1 MRRVSALGAVAAP
14 ELRLPGLCSPG
25 LCPCCR
31 AGSGASP
38 LPSRGLI
45 TLARRKQPRRRHSL
59 WAPGPACGDR
69 GRGRRP
75 GGRRLRRQELGAN
88 GGQRS
93 APGPPLGGQCGP
105 PWRLPSPGA
114 APGGGR
120 TGGGG
125 AGRRDAERGRA
136 AGGRGGEGQ
145 SPAGGGAA
153 PLPVKRR
160 CGRAAAA
167 AMQPLHRAPALLLL
181 LLLAAG
187 TLCLCLA
194 SSEDPTADGLT
205 STSLLEFAMMSHLEA
220 MNSHEQAR
228 PEAAEPDLA
237 PGSLHAAP
245 GSGFASE
252 ENEESKIL
260 QPPQY
265 FWEDG
270 GELNDSSL
278 DLGPATDYTFPA
290 SSQKALPKQN
300 GTQADNWEMATVQPP
315 AEFVEPDLHTP
326 FSTLEEE
333 EGLLPIDHSRGGMES
348 LQTSGP
354 EVTSSEP
361 VDQEDSFSLP
371 FSTASARPGVV
382 TEAAIGGQEEDSVSP
397 GLDLGSSMGP
407 GLLPVP
413 STFSTTVAARS
424 PIDSEELLEVTTG
437 DTWAVGGADSELA
450 VATTGAEPAETTV
463 EAGGE
468 EHSAREE
475 VSEPTVGWEML
486 EPTVLTEMEQTVE
499 TPVGTPSPAGSS
511 PGTQTTPGSEQQPSS
526 VSLWDRADEPE
537 LDPLWNDTEPATETA
552 AAGRSS
558 SPPPGD
564 ARMAMLPT
572 ELPWDSAQVI
582 CKDWSNLA
590 GKNYIILNMSDN
602 IDCEE
607 FRLERGPQLLAL
619 VEDAFSRQAEGLQ
632 DRWLISLSK
641 PNENDKHLLMT
652 LAGEQGVIPTKDVL
666 MALGDV
672 KRSLAEIGI
681 QNYSTTTSCQ
691 SHPNQTRSDYGKLFV
706 VLVIIGSI
714 CAIIIVLGLIYN
726 CWQRRLPKMKNMS
739 HGEELRFVENGC
751 HDNPTLDVASDSQ
764 SEMQEKKP
772 SVNGGN
778 TINGPDSWDV
788 LINKQAS
795 EDVDVFEED
804 THL

>member
-1 MRRVSALGAVAAP
+1 
-14 ELRLPGLCSPG
+14 
-25 LCPCCR
+25 
-31 AGSGASP
+31 
-38 LPSRGLI
+38 
-45 TLARRKQPRRRHSL
+45 T
-59 WAPGPACGDR
+59 
-69 GRGRRP
+69 
-75 GGRRLRRQELGAN
+75 
-88 GGQRS
+88 
-93 APGPPLGGQCGP
+93 
-105 PWRLPSPGA
+105 
-114 APGGGR
+114 
-120 TGGGG
+120 
-125 AGRRDAERGRA
+125 
-136 AGGRGGEGQ
+136 
-145 SPAGGGAA
+145 
-153 PLPVKRR
+153 
-160 CGRAAAA
+160 
-167 AMQPLHRAPALLLL
+167 
-181 LLLAAG
+181 G

-194 SSEDPTADGLT
+194 SSEEPTADGLT
-205 STSLLEFAMMSHLEA
+205 STSLLEFAMMSHLEV
-220 MNSHEQAR
+220 MNSHEQTS
-228 PEAAEPDLA
+228 PETAEPDLA

-278 DLGPATDYTFPA
+278 DLGPATDYSFPA
-290 SSQKALPKQN
+290 ASQKALLKGN
-300 GTQADNWEMATVQPP
+300 ETQVKDNWETATVQPP

-326 FSTLEEE
+326 FSSTLEEE
-333 EGLLPIDHSRGGMES
+333 EGLLPIDHSRGGVES

-354 EVTSSEP
+354 EVTSSEA
-361 VDQEDSFSLP
+361 VGQEDSFSLL

-382 TEAAIGGQEEDSVSP
+382 TEAAIGGQEEDSVLP

-407 GLLPVP
+407 GLLPV
-413 STFSTTVAARS
+413 SSIFSTTTAARS
-424 PIDSEELLEVTTG
+424 PSISEE
-437 DTWAVGGADSELA
+437 
-450 VATTGAEPAETTV
+450 PFET
-463 EAGGE
+463 
-468 EHSAREE
+468 
-475 VSEPTVGWEML
+475 TVGWEML

-499 TPVGTPSPAGSS
+499 MPVRTPSPGGSS
-511 PGTQTTPGSEQQPSS
+511 PGTQTLSGSEQHPTSS
-526 VSLWDRADEPE
+526 ASPWDRADEPA
-537 LDPLWNDTEPATETA
+537 LDPIWNDTESATETVA
-552 AAGRSS
+552 AERSL
-558 SPPPGD
+558 SPQAGD
-564 ARMAMLPT
+564 ARVAMLPT

-619 VEDAFSRQAEGLQ
+619 VEDAFSRQADGPQ

-666 MALGDV
+666 TALGDV

>member
-1 MRRVSALGAVAAP
+1 
-14 ELRLPGLCSPG
+14 
-25 LCPCCR
+25 
-31 AGSGASP
+31 
-38 LPSRGLI
+38 
-45 TLARRKQPRRRHSL
+45 T
-59 WAPGPACGDR
+59 
-69 GRGRRP
+69 
-75 GGRRLRRQELGAN
+75 
-88 GGQRS
+88 
-93 APGPPLGGQCGP
+93 
-105 PWRLPSPGA
+105 
-114 APGGGR
+114 
-120 TGGGG
+120 
-125 AGRRDAERGRA
+125 
-136 AGGRGGEGQ
+136 
-145 SPAGGGAA
+145 
-153 PLPVKRR
+153 
-160 CGRAAAA
+160 
-167 AMQPLHRAPALLLL
+167 
-181 LLLAAG
+181 G

-194 SSEDPTADGLT
+194 SSEEPTADGLT

-220 MNSHEQAR
+220 TNSHEQTN

-278 DLGPATDYTFPA
+278 DLGPATDYSFPA
-290 SSQKALPKQN
+290 ASQKALLKGN
-300 GTQADNWEMATVQPP
+300 GTQVKDNWETATVQPP

-326 FSTLEEE
+326 FSSTLEEE
-333 EGLLPIDHSRGGMES
+333 EGLLPIDHSRGGVEN

-361 VDQEDSFSLP
+361 VGQEDSFSLL

-382 TEAAIGGQEEDSVSP
+382 TEAAIGGQEEDSVPP

-407 GLLPVP
+407 GLLPV
-413 STFSTTVAARS
+413 SSIFSTTTVVRS
-424 PIDSEELLEVTTG
+424 PSISEE
-437 DTWAVGGADSELA
+437 
-450 VATTGAEPAETTV
+450 PFET
-463 EAGGE
+463 
-468 EHSAREE
+468 
-475 VSEPTVGWEML
+475 TVGWEML
-486 EPTVLTEMEQTVE
+486 EPTVLTGMEQTAE
-499 TPVGTPSPAGSS
+499 TPVGTPSPGGSS
-511 PGTQTTPGSEQQPSS
+511 PGTQTLSGSEQHPASS
-526 VSLWDRADEPE
+526 VSPWDRAGEPAP
-537 LDPLWNDTEPATETA
+537 DPIWNDTESATETVA
-552 AAGRSS
+552 AERSL
-558 SPPPGD
+558 SPQAGD

-619 VEDAFSRQAEGLQ
+619 VEDAFSRQADGPQ
-632 DRWLISLSK
+632 NRWLISLSK

-778 TINGPDSWDV
+778 TINGPESWDV

-795 EDVDVFEED
+795 DDVDVFEED

>member
-1 MRRVSALGAVAAP
+1 
-14 ELRLPGLCSPG
+14 
-25 LCPCCR
+25 
-31 AGSGASP
+31 
-38 LPSRGLI
+38 
-45 TLARRKQPRRRHSL
+45 
-59 WAPGPACGDR
+59 
-69 GRGRRP
+69 
-75 GGRRLRRQELGAN
+75 
-88 GGQRS
+88 
-93 APGPPLGGQCGP
+93 
-105 PWRLPSPGA
+105 
-114 APGGGR
+114 
-120 TGGGG
+120 
-125 AGRRDAERGRA
+125 
-136 AGGRGGEGQ
+136 
-145 SPAGGGAA
+145 
-153 PLPVKRR
+153 
-160 CGRAAAA
+160 
-167 AMQPLHRAPALLLL
+167 
-181 LLLAAG
+181 G

-194 SSEDPTADGLT
+194 SSEEPTTDGLT
-205 STSLLEFAMMSHLEA
+205 STSLLEFAVMSNLEA
-220 MNSHEQAR
+220 MSSREQTS
-228 PEAAEPDLA
+228 PEAAEPDLI

-270 GELNDSSL
+270 GELNESSL
-278 DLGPATDYTFPA
+278 DLGPATDYSFPA
-290 SSQKALPKQN
+290 ASQKAPLKRN
-300 GTQADNWEMATVQPP
+300 GTQAKENWEAATVQPP

-326 FSTLEEE
+326 FSSTMEEE
-333 EGLLPIDHSRGGMES
+333 EGLLPIDHSRGGLKS
-348 LQTSGP
+348 LQTSEL

-361 VDQEDSFSLP
+361 EGQEESLSSLL

-407 GLLPVP
+407 GLLPA
-413 STFSTTVAARS
+413 SSIFSTTATQSAGV
-424 PIDSEELLEVTTG
+424 SEEPFDVTTG
-437 DTWAVGGADSELA
+437 DIEEFLETDS
-450 VATTGAEPAETTV
+450 
-463 EAGGE
+463 
-468 EHSAREE
+468 
-475 VSEPTVGWEML
+475 PTAGWEML
-486 EPTVLTEMEQTVE
+486 EPTVLTELEQTAE
-499 TPVGTPSPAGSS
+499 MPVGTLSPGGSS
-511 PGTQTTPGSEQQPSS
+511 TDTQTLPGGEQHPASS
-526 VSLWDRADEPE
+526 AAPWDRADEPV
-537 LDPLWNDTEPATETA
+537 LDPVWNDTELATETVTA
-552 AAGRSS
+552 EGSL
-558 SPPPGD
+558 PPQAGD
-564 ARMAMLPT
+564 ARMAVLPT
-572 ELPWDSAQVI
+572 EVPWNSAQVI

-619 VEDAFSRQAEGLQ
+619 VEDAFSRQMDGLQ

>member
-1 MRRVSALGAVAAP
+1 
-14 ELRLPGLCSPG
+14 
-25 LCPCCR
+25 
-31 AGSGASP
+31 
-38 LPSRGLI
+38 
-45 TLARRKQPRRRHSL
+45 
-59 WAPGPACGDR
+59 
-69 GRGRRP
+69 
-75 GGRRLRRQELGAN
+75 
-88 GGQRS
+88 
-93 APGPPLGGQCGP
+93 
-105 PWRLPSPGA
+105 
-114 APGGGR
+114 
-120 TGGGG
+120 
-125 AGRRDAERGRA
+125 
-136 AGGRGGEGQ
+136 
-145 SPAGGGAA
+145 
-153 PLPVKRR
+153 
-160 CGRAAAA
+160 
-167 AMQPLHRAPALLLL
+167 
-181 LLLAAG
+181 G

-194 SSEDPTADGLT
+194 SSEEPTADGLT
-205 STSLLEFAMMSHLEA
+205 STSLLEFAVMSHMETV
-220 MNSHEQAR
+220 NSHEQTS
-228 PEAAEPDLA
+228 PEAAEFGLA

-278 DLGPATDYTFPA
+278 DLGPATDYSFPA
-290 SSQKALPKQN
+290 ASQKALLKGN
-300 GTQADNWEMATVQPP
+300 GTQVKDNWETATVQPP
-315 AEFVEPDLHTP
+315 AEFVEPDLHSP
-326 FSTLEEE
+326 FSSTLEEE
-333 EGLLPIDHSRGGMES
+333 EGLLPIEHSRGGVET
-348 LQTSGP
+348 LQTSEP
-354 EVTSSEP
+354 EVTPSEP
-361 VDQEDSFSLP
+361 VAQEDSFSLL
-371 FSTASARPGVV
+371 FSPASARPGIV
-382 TEAAIGGQEEDSVSP
+382 TEAATGGQEEDSVPP

-407 GLLPVP
+407 GLLPV
-413 STFSTTVAARS
+413 SSIFSTTVAARS
-424 PIDSEELLEVTTG
+424 PSVSEEPFE
-437 DTWAVGGADSELA
+437 
-450 VATTGAEPAETTV
+450 ATM
-463 EAGGE
+463 
-468 EHSAREE
+468 
-475 VSEPTVGWEML
+475 GWEML

-499 TPVGTPSPAGSS
+499 TPVGTPSPGGSS
-511 PGTQTTPGSEQQPSS
+511 PGTQTLSGSERHPTSS
-526 VSLWDRADEPE
+526 ASPWDRADKPA
-537 LDPLWNDTEPATETA
+537 LDPVWNDTESATESVTA
-552 AAGRSS
+552 ERSL
-558 SPPPGD
+558 SPQAGD

-619 VEDAFSRQAEGLQ
+619 VEDAFSRQADGLQ

>member
-1 MRRVSALGAVAAP
+1 
-14 ELRLPGLCSPG
+14 
-25 LCPCCR
+25 
-31 AGSGASP
+31 
-38 LPSRGLI
+38 
-45 TLARRKQPRRRHSL
+45 T
-59 WAPGPACGDR
+59 
-69 GRGRRP
+69 
-75 GGRRLRRQELGAN
+75 
-88 GGQRS
+88 
-93 APGPPLGGQCGP
+93 
-105 PWRLPSPGA
+105 
-114 APGGGR
+114 
-120 TGGGG
+120 
-125 AGRRDAERGRA
+125 
-136 AGGRGGEGQ
+136 
-145 SPAGGGAA
+145 
-153 PLPVKRR
+153 
-160 CGRAAAA
+160 
-167 AMQPLHRAPALLLL
+167 
-181 LLLAAG
+181 G

-220 MNSHEQAR
+220 MNSHEQTR

-300 GTQADNWEMATVQPP
+300 GTQVDKWEMATVQAP

-348 LQTSGP
+348 FQTSGP

-361 VDQEDSFSLP
+361 VDQEDSFSLL
-371 FSTASARPGVV
+371 FSTASSRPGVV

-424 PIDSEELLEVTTG
+424 PIDSEELLE
-437 DTWAVGGADSELA
+437 
-450 VATTGAEPAETTV
+450 
-463 EAGGE
+463 
-468 EHSAREE
+468 
-475 VSEPTVGWEML
+475 PTVGWEML
-486 EPTVLTEMEQTVE
+486 EPTMLTEMEQTVE
-499 TPVGTPSPAGSS
+499 TPVGTPSPASSS
-511 PGTQTTPGSEQQPSS
+511 PGTQTLPGSEQQPSS
-526 VSLWDRADEPE
+526 VSLWDRADKPE
-537 LDPLWNDTEPATETA
+537 LDPLWNDTESATETA
-552 AAGRSS
+552 AAERSS
-558 SPPPGD
+558 SPPAGD

-607 FRLERGPQLLAL
+607 FRMERGPQLLAL

>member
-1 MRRVSALGAVAAP
+1 
-14 ELRLPGLCSPG
+14 
-25 LCPCCR
+25 
-31 AGSGASP
+31 
-38 LPSRGLI
+38 
-45 TLARRKQPRRRHSL
+45 
-59 WAPGPACGDR
+59 
-69 GRGRRP
+69 
-75 GGRRLRRQELGAN
+75 
-88 GGQRS
+88 
-93 APGPPLGGQCGP
+93 
-105 PWRLPSPGA
+105 
-114 APGGGR
+114 
-120 TGGGG
+120 
-125 AGRRDAERGRA
+125 
-136 AGGRGGEGQ
+136 
-145 SPAGGGAA
+145 
-153 PLPVKRR
+153 
-160 CGRAAAA
+160 
-167 AMQPLHRAPALLLL
+167 
-181 LLLAAG
+181 
-187 TLCLCLA
+187 
-194 SSEDPTADGLT
+194 SSEEPTADGLT

-220 MNSHEQAR
+220 MNSQEQTS
-228 PEAAEPDLA
+228 PEASEPDLA

-278 DLGPATDYTFPA
+278 DLGPATDYSFPA
-290 SSQKALPKQN
+290 ASQKALLKGN
-300 GTQADNWEMATVQPP
+300 GTQVKDNWETATVQPP

-326 FSTLEEE
+326 FSSTLEEE
-333 EGLLPIDHSRGGMES
+333 EGLLPIDHSRGGVES
-348 LQTSGP
+348 LRTSEP

-361 VDQEDSFSLP
+361 VGQEDSFSLL

-382 TEAAIGGQEEDSVSP
+382 TEAATGGREEDSVPP

-407 GLLPVP
+407 GLLPV
-413 STFSTTVAARS
+413 SSIFSTTTAARS
-424 PIDSEELLEVTTG
+424 PSISEEPFEVT
-437 DTWAVGGADSELA
+437 
-450 VATTGAEPAETTV
+450 ET
-463 EAGGE
+463 
-468 EHSAREE
+468 
-475 VSEPTVGWEML
+475 TVGWEML
-486 EPTVLTEMEQTVE
+486 EPTVLTEMEQTAE
-499 TPVGTPSPAGSS
+499 MPLGTPSPGGRST
-511 PGTQTTPGSEQQPSS
+511 GTSEQHPTSS
-526 VSLWDRADEPE
+526 VSPWDRADEPA
-537 LDPLWNDTEPATETA
+537 LDPIWNDTESATETMA
-552 AAGRSS
+552 EEMSLSPQAG
-558 SPPPGD
+558 D
-564 ARMAMLPT
+564 TRMAMLPS

-619 VEDAFSRQAEGLQ
+619 VEDAFSRQADGPQ

>member
-1 MRRVSALGAVAAP
+1 
-14 ELRLPGLCSPG
+14 
-25 LCPCCR
+25 
-31 AGSGASP
+31 
-38 LPSRGLI
+38 
-45 TLARRKQPRRRHSL
+45 
-59 WAPGPACGDR
+59 
-69 GRGRRP
+69 
-75 GGRRLRRQELGAN
+75 
-88 GGQRS
+88 
-93 APGPPLGGQCGP
+93 
-105 PWRLPSPGA
+105 
-114 APGGGR
+114 
-120 TGGGG
+120 TGIF
-125 AGRRDAERGRA
+125 
-136 AGGRGGEGQ
+136 
-145 SPAGGGAA
+145 
-153 PLPVKRR
+153 
-160 CGRAAAA
+160 
-167 AMQPLHRAPALLLL
+167 
-181 LLLAAG
+181 
-187 TLCLCLA
+187 CLCLA

-205 STSLLEFAMMSHLEA
+205 STSLLEFAVMSHLEA
-220 MNSHEQAR
+220 MNSHEQTS
-228 PEAAEPDLA
+228 PEAAELDLA

-252 ENEESKIL
+252 ENEDSKIL

-278 DLGPATDYTFPA
+278 DLGPSTDYGFPA
-290 SSQKALPKQN
+290 TSQKALLKRN
-300 GTQADNWEMATVQPP
+300 GTQVDNWETATVQPP
-315 AEFVEPDLHTP
+315 AEFVDPDLHTP

-333 EGLLPIDHSRGGMES
+333 EGLLPIDHSRGGVES
-348 LQTSGP
+348 LQTSRP
-354 EVTSSEP
+354 AVTSSEP
-361 VDQEDSFSLP
+361 VDQEDSFSPL
-371 FSTASARPGVV
+371 FSTASARPGFV
-382 TEAAIGGQEEDSVSP
+382 TEAATGGQEEDTVSP

-407 GLLPVP
+407 GLLPV
-413 STFSTTVAARS
+413 SSIVSTTVAARS
-424 PIDSEELLEVTTG
+424 PSVSEELF
-437 DTWAVGGADSELA
+437 
-450 VATTGAEPAETTV
+450 
-463 EAGGE
+463 
-468 EHSAREE
+468 
-475 VSEPTVGWEML
+475 EPTVGWEML
-486 EPTVLTEMEQTVE
+486 QPTMLTEMEQTME
-499 TPVGTPSPAGSS
+499 MPVGTPSPGSSS
-511 PGTQTTPGSEQQPSS
+511 PGPQTLSGSEEHPTS
-526 VSLWDRADEPE
+526 VSPWDRADEPV
-537 LDPLWNDTEPATETA
+537 LDPIWNDTESATETA
-552 AAGRSS
+552 AAERSLS
-558 SPPPGD
+558 SQAGD

-619 VEDAFSRQAEGLQ
+619 VEDAFSRQLDGLQ

-691 SHPNQTRSDYGKLFV
+691 SHTNQTRSDYGKLFV

>member
-1 MRRVSALGAVAAP
+1 AQWVSVLPLIRVY
-14 ELRLPGLCSPG
+14 CHY
-25 LCPCCR
+25 
-31 AGSGASP
+31 
-38 LPSRGLI
+38 
-45 TLARRKQPRRRHSL
+45 T
-59 WAPGPACGDR
+59 
-69 GRGRRP
+69 
-75 GGRRLRRQELGAN
+75 
-88 GGQRS
+88 
-93 APGPPLGGQCGP
+93 
-105 PWRLPSPGA
+105 
-114 APGGGR
+114 
-120 TGGGG
+120 
-125 AGRRDAERGRA
+125 
-136 AGGRGGEGQ
+136 
-145 SPAGGGAA
+145 
-153 PLPVKRR
+153 
-160 CGRAAAA
+160 
-167 AMQPLHRAPALLLL
+167 
-181 LLLAAG
+181 G

-194 SSEDPTADGLT
+194 SSEEPTTDGLT
-205 STSLLEFAMMSHLEA
+205 STSMLEFAMMSHLEA
-220 MNSHEQAR
+220 VNSHEQTS

-278 DLGPATDYTFPA
+278 DLGPATDYSFPA
-290 SSQKALPKQN
+290 ASQKALLKGN
-300 GTQADNWEMATVQPP
+300 GTQVKDNWETATVQPP
-315 AEFVEPDLHTP
+315 AEFVESDLHTP
-326 FSTLEEE
+326 FSSTLEEE
-333 EGLLPIDHSRGGMES
+333 EGLLPIDHSRGGVES
-348 LQTSGP
+348 LQTSRP

-361 VDQEDSFSLP
+361 VGQEDSSSLL
-371 FSTASARPGVV
+371 FSTASARPGIV
-382 TEAAIGGQEEDSVSP
+382 TEGAIGGQEEDSVSP

-407 GLLPVP
+407 GLLPV
-413 STFSTTVAARS
+413 SSIFSTTVAARS
-424 PIDSEELLEVTTG
+424 PGVSEE
-437 DTWAVGGADSELA
+437 
-450 VATTGAEPAETTV
+450 PFETV
-463 EAGGE
+463 
-468 EHSAREE
+468 
-475 VSEPTVGWEML
+475 VGWETL
-486 EPTVLTEMEQTVE
+486 EPTVLTEVEQTVE
-499 TPVGTPSPAGSS
+499 MPAGTPSPGGSS
-511 PGTQTTPGSEQQPSS
+511 PGTQTLSGSEQHATSASP
-526 VSLWDRADEPE
+526 WDKADEPA
-537 LDPLWNDTEPATETA
+537 LDPIWNDTESATETVTA
-552 AAGRSS
+552 ERSL
-558 SPPPGD
+558 SPQAGD

-619 VEDAFSRQAEGLQ
+619 VEDAFSRQADGLQ

-666 MALGDV
+666 MALGDI
-672 KRSLAEIGI
+672 KKSLAEIGI

>member
-1 MRRVSALGAVAAP
+1 
-14 ELRLPGLCSPG
+14 
-25 LCPCCR
+25 
-31 AGSGASP
+31 
-38 LPSRGLI
+38 
-45 TLARRKQPRRRHSL
+45 T
-59 WAPGPACGDR
+59 
-69 GRGRRP
+69 
-75 GGRRLRRQELGAN
+75 
-88 GGQRS
+88 
-93 APGPPLGGQCGP
+93 
-105 PWRLPSPGA
+105 
-114 APGGGR
+114 
-120 TGGGG
+120 
-125 AGRRDAERGRA
+125 
-136 AGGRGGEGQ
+136 
-145 SPAGGGAA
+145 
-153 PLPVKRR
+153 
-160 CGRAAAA
+160 
-167 AMQPLHRAPALLLL
+167 
-181 LLLAAG
+181 G

-220 MNSHEQAR
+220 MNSHEQTNL
-228 PEAAEPDLA
+228 ETAEPDLA

-278 DLGPATDYTFPA
+278 DLGPATDYSFPA
-290 SSQKALPKQN
+290 TSQKALLKRN
-300 GTQADNWEMATVQPP
+300 GTQVDNWETATVQPP

-333 EGLLPIDHSRGGMES
+333 EGLLPIEHSRGGVES

-354 EVTSSEP
+354 EITSSEP
-361 VDQEDSFSLP
+361 VDQEDTLSLL

-382 TEAAIGGQEEDSVSP
+382 TEAATGGQEEDSVSP

-407 GLLPVP
+407 GLLPV
-413 STFSTTVAARS
+413 SSIFSTTARS
-424 PIDSEELLEVTTG
+424 PGVSEELFEVTAG
-437 DTWAVGGADSELA
+437 DM
-450 VATTGAEPAETTV
+450 
-463 EAGGE
+463 
-468 EHSAREE
+468 
-475 VSEPTVGWEML
+475 GWEML
-486 EPTVLTEMEQTVE
+486 EPTRLTEMEQTVE
-499 TPVGTPSPAGSS
+499 MPEGTPSPGSSS
-511 PGTQTTPGSEQQPSS
+511 PGTQTLSGSEQHPTS
-526 VSLWDRADEPE
+526 VSPWDRADEPV
-537 LDPLWNDTEPATETA
+537 LDPIWNDTESATETVTA
-552 AAGRSS
+552 ERSL
-558 SPPPGD
+558 SPHDGD

-572 ELPWDSAQVI
+572 EQPWDSAQVI

-619 VEDAFSRQAEGLQ
+619 VEDAFSRQADGLQ

-691 SHPNQTRSDYGKLFV
+691 SHSNQTRSDYGKLFV

>member
-1 MRRVSALGAVAAP
+1 
-14 ELRLPGLCSPG
+14 
-25 LCPCCR
+25 
-31 AGSGASP
+31 
-38 LPSRGLI
+38 
-45 TLARRKQPRRRHSL
+45 T
-59 WAPGPACGDR
+59 
-69 GRGRRP
+69 
-75 GGRRLRRQELGAN
+75 
-88 GGQRS
+88 
-93 APGPPLGGQCGP
+93 
-105 PWRLPSPGA
+105 
-114 APGGGR
+114 
-120 TGGGG
+120 
-125 AGRRDAERGRA
+125 
-136 AGGRGGEGQ
+136 
-145 SPAGGGAA
+145 
-153 PLPVKRR
+153 
-160 CGRAAAA
+160 
-167 AMQPLHRAPALLLL
+167 
-181 LLLAAG
+181 G

-220 MNSHEQAR
+220 MNSHEQTS

-290 SSQKALPKQN
+290 TSQKALLKRN
-300 GTQADNWEMATVQPP
+300 GTQVDNWEMATVQPP

-348 LQTSGP
+348 LHTSGP

-361 VDQEDSFSLP
+361 VDQEDSFSLL

-407 GLLPVP
+407 GLLPVS
-413 STFSTTVAARS
+413 STFSTTVTARS
-424 PIDSEELLEVTTG
+424 PSVSEELF
-437 DTWAVGGADSELA
+437 
-450 VATTGAEPAETTV
+450 
-463 EAGGE
+463 
-468 EHSAREE
+468 
-475 VSEPTVGWEML
+475 EPTVEWEL
-486 EPTVLTEMEQTVE
+486 PEPTMLTEMEQTVD
-499 TPVGTPSPAGSS
+499 TPVRTASPASSS
-511 PGTQTTPGSEQQPSS
+511 PGTQTLPGSEQQPPS
-526 VSLWDRADEPE
+526 VSPWDRADEPA
-537 LDPLWNDTEPATETA
+537 LGPIWNDTEAVTETV

-558 SPPPGD
+558 SPQAGD

-632 DRWLISLSK
+632 ERWLISLSK

>member
-1 MRRVSALGAVAAP
+1 
-14 ELRLPGLCSPG
+14 
-25 LCPCCR
+25 
-31 AGSGASP
+31 
-38 LPSRGLI
+38 
-45 TLARRKQPRRRHSL
+45 T
-59 WAPGPACGDR
+59 
-69 GRGRRP
+69 
-75 GGRRLRRQELGAN
+75 
-88 GGQRS
+88 
-93 APGPPLGGQCGP
+93 
-105 PWRLPSPGA
+105 
-114 APGGGR
+114 
-120 TGGGG
+120 
-125 AGRRDAERGRA
+125 
-136 AGGRGGEGQ
+136 
-145 SPAGGGAA
+145 
-153 PLPVKRR
+153 
-160 CGRAAAA
+160 
-167 AMQPLHRAPALLLL
+167 
-181 LLLAAG
+181 G
-187 TLCLCLA
+187 TLYLCLA
-194 SSEDPTADGLT
+194 SSEEPTTDGLT

-220 MNSHEQAR
+220 MNSHEQTS

-237 PGSLHAAP
+237 PSSLHAAP

-278 DLGPATDYTFPA
+278 DLGPATDYSFPA
-290 SSQKALPKQN
+290 ASQKALVKGN
-300 GTQADNWEMATVQPP
+300 GTQVKDNWERTTVQPP

-326 FSTLEEE
+326 FSSTLEEE

-354 EVTSSEP
+354 EVTSSET
-361 VDQEDSFSLP
+361 VGQEDSSLL
-371 FSTASARPGVV
+371 FSTASARSGIG
-382 TEAAIGGQEEDSVSP
+382 TEAATGGQEDDSLPP

-407 GLLPVP
+407 GLLPVSP
-413 STFSTTVAARS
+413 IFSTTAAVRS
-424 PIDSEELLEVTTG
+424 PS
-437 DTWAVGGADSELA
+437 
-450 VATTGAEPAETTV
+450 
-463 EAGGE
+463 
-468 EHSAREE
+468 
-475 VSEPTVGWEML
+475 VSEDPFETTVGWEML

-499 TPVGTPSPAGSS
+499 MPVRTSSPGGSS
-511 PGTQTTPGSEQQPSS
+511 PSTQTLSGNEQHPTSASQ
-526 VSLWDRADEPE
+526 WDRFDEAAM
-537 LDPLWNDTEPATETA
+537 DPIWNDTESATETVSA
-552 AAGRSS
+552 ERSL
-558 SPPPGD
+558 SPQAGD
-564 ARMAMLPT
+564 ARLAMLPT
-572 ELPWDSAQVI
+572 EMTWDSAQVI

-619 VEDAFSRQAEGLQ
+619 VEDAFSRQADGLQ

>member
-1 MRRVSALGAVAAP
+1 
-14 ELRLPGLCSPG
+14 
-25 LCPCCR
+25 
-31 AGSGASP
+31 
-38 LPSRGLI
+38 
-45 TLARRKQPRRRHSL
+45 T
-59 WAPGPACGDR
+59 
-69 GRGRRP
+69 
-75 GGRRLRRQELGAN
+75 
-88 GGQRS
+88 
-93 APGPPLGGQCGP
+93 
-105 PWRLPSPGA
+105 
-114 APGGGR
+114 
-120 TGGGG
+120 
-125 AGRRDAERGRA
+125 
-136 AGGRGGEGQ
+136 
-145 SPAGGGAA
+145 
-153 PLPVKRR
+153 
-160 CGRAAAA
+160 
-167 AMQPLHRAPALLLL
+167 
-181 LLLAAG
+181 G
-187 TLCLCLA
+187 TLWLCLA
-194 SSEDPTADGLT
+194 SSEEPTTDGLT

-220 MNSHEQAR
+220 MNSREQTS

-278 DLGPATDYTFPA
+278 DLGPATDYSFPA
-290 SSQKALPKQN
+290 VSQKALLKGN
-300 GTQADNWEMATVQPP
+300 GTQVKDAWKAATAQPP

-326 FSTLEEE
+326 FSSTLEEE
-333 EGLLPIDHSRGGMES
+333 EGLLPIDHSRGGVENF
-348 LQTSGP
+348 QTSGP
-354 EVTSSEP
+354 EIASSEP
-361 VDQEDSFSLP
+361 ADQEDSFSLL
-371 FSTASARPGVV
+371 FSTASASPGFV
-382 TEAAIGGQEEDSVSP
+382 TEAATGGQEEDSVPP

-407 GLLPVP
+407 GLLPLSSV
-413 STFSTTVAARS
+413 FSTTVAARS
-424 PIDSEELLEVTTG
+424 PSVSEE
-437 DTWAVGGADSELA
+437 
-450 VATTGAEPAETTV
+450 PF
-463 EAGGE
+463 EA
-468 EHSAREE
+468 
-475 VSEPTVGWEML
+475 TVGWEML
-486 EPTVLTEMEQTVE
+486 EPTSLSEVEQTVE
-499 TPVGTPSPAGSS
+499 MPVGTPSPGGSS
-511 PGTQTTPGSEQQPSS
+511 PDTQTLSGSEQHTTSASP
-526 VSLWDRADEPE
+526 WDRADDSA
-537 LDPLWNDTEPATETA
+537 LDPIWNDTESATETVA
-552 AAGRSS
+552 AERSFSPQAG
-558 SPPPGD
+558 G
-564 ARMAMLPT
+564 ARMAVLPT

-619 VEDAFSRQAEGLQ
+619 VEDAFSRQADGLQ

-652 LAGEQGVIPTKDVL
+652 LAGEQGIIPTNDVL
-666 MALGDV
+666 TALGDV

>member
-1 MRRVSALGAVAAP
+1 
-14 ELRLPGLCSPG
+14 
-25 LCPCCR
+25 
-31 AGSGASP
+31 
-38 LPSRGLI
+38 
-45 TLARRKQPRRRHSL
+45 T
-59 WAPGPACGDR
+59 
-69 GRGRRP
+69 
-75 GGRRLRRQELGAN
+75 
-88 GGQRS
+88 
-93 APGPPLGGQCGP
+93 
-105 PWRLPSPGA
+105 
-114 APGGGR
+114 
-120 TGGGG
+120 
-125 AGRRDAERGRA
+125 
-136 AGGRGGEGQ
+136 
-145 SPAGGGAA
+145 
-153 PLPVKRR
+153 
-160 CGRAAAA
+160 
-167 AMQPLHRAPALLLL
+167 
-181 LLLAAG
+181 G

-194 SSEDPTADGLT
+194 SSEDPAADGLT

-220 MNSHEQAR
+220 MNSHEQTS

-237 PGSLHAAP
+237 PSSLHAAP

-278 DLGPATDYTFPA
+278 DLGPATDYSFPA
-290 SSQKALPKQN
+290 ASQKALLKGN
-300 GTQADNWEMATVQPP
+300 GTQVKDNWETATDKPP
-315 AEFVEPDLHTP
+315 AEFVESDLHTP
-326 FSTLEEE
+326 FSSTLEEE
-333 EGLLPIDHSRGGMES
+333 EGLLPIDHSRGGVES
-348 LQTSGP
+348 LQTFGP

-361 VDQEDSFSLP
+361 VGQEDPFSLL
-371 FSTASARPGVV
+371 FSTPSARQDVV
-382 TEAAIGGQEEDSVSP
+382 TEAATEAQEEDSVRA

-407 GLLPVP
+407 GLLPV
-413 STFSTTVAARS
+413 SSIFSTTTAARPPS
-424 PIDSEELLEVTTG
+424 ISEE
-437 DTWAVGGADSELA
+437 
-450 VATTGAEPAETTV
+450 PFET
-463 EAGGE
+463 
-468 EHSAREE
+468 
-475 VSEPTVGWEML
+475 TVGWEML
-486 EPTVLTEMEQTVE
+486 EPTVLSEMEQTVE
-499 TPVGTPSPAGSS
+499 MPVGTPSPGYSS
-511 PGTQTTPGSEQQPSS
+511 PGTQTLPGSEQHPSSS
-526 VSLWDRADEPE
+526 VSAWDRADESAP
-537 LDPLWNDTEPATETA
+537 DPIWNDTEPATETVA
-552 AAGRSS
+552 AERSL
-558 SPPPGD
+558 SPQAGD
-564 ARMAMLPT
+564 ARLAMLPT

-619 VEDAFSRQAEGLQ
+619 VEDAFSRQADGPQ

-714 CAIIIVLGLIYN
+714 CAIIIVLGLVYN

>member
-1 MRRVSALGAVAAP
+1 KP
-14 ELRLPGLCSPG
+14 
-25 LCPCCR
+25 
-31 AGSGASP
+31 SGRQSY
-38 LPSRGLI
+38 LI
-45 TLARRKQPRRRHSL
+45 WIYCHYT
-59 WAPGPACGDR
+59 
-69 GRGRRP
+69 
-75 GGRRLRRQELGAN
+75 
-88 GGQRS
+88 
-93 APGPPLGGQCGP
+93 
-105 PWRLPSPGA
+105 
-114 APGGGR
+114 
-120 TGGGG
+120 
-125 AGRRDAERGRA
+125 
-136 AGGRGGEGQ
+136 
-145 SPAGGGAA
+145 
-153 PLPVKRR
+153 
-160 CGRAAAA
+160 
-167 AMQPLHRAPALLLL
+167 
-181 LLLAAG
+181 G

-194 SSEDPTADGLT
+194 SSEEPTADGLT

-220 MNSHEQAR
+220 MNSHEQTS

-278 DLGPATDYTFPA
+278 DLGPATDYSFPA
-290 SSQKALPKQN
+290 ASQKALLKGN
-300 GTQADNWEMATVQPP
+300 GTQVKDNWETATVQPP

-326 FSTLEEE
+326 FSSTLEEE
-333 EGLLPIDHSRGGMES
+333 EGLLPIDHSRGGVES

-361 VDQEDSFSLP
+361 VRQEDSFSLL
-371 FSTASARPGVV
+371 FSTASARPGV
-382 TEAAIGGQEEDSVSP
+382 TKAAIGGQEEDSVPP

-407 GLLPVP
+407 GLLPV
-413 STFSTTVAARS
+413 SSIFSTSTAARS
-424 PIDSEELLEVTTG
+424 PSISEE
-437 DTWAVGGADSELA
+437 
-450 VATTGAEPAETTV
+450 PFET
-463 EAGGE
+463 
-468 EHSAREE
+468 
-475 VSEPTVGWEML
+475 TVGWEML
-486 EPTVLTEMEQTVE
+486 EPTVLTEMEQTAE
-499 TPVGTPSPAGSS
+499 MPVGTPSPGGSS
-511 PGTQTTPGSEQQPSS
+511 PGTQTLSGSEQDPTSS
-526 VSLWDRADEPE
+526 ASLWDRADEPA
-537 LDPLWNDTEPATETA
+537 LDPVWNDTESATETVA
-552 AAGRSS
+552 AERSL
-558 SPPPGD
+558 SPQAGD

-607 FRLERGPQLLAL
+607 FRLERGAQLLAL
-619 VEDAFSRQAEGLQ
+619 VEDAFSRQADGPQ

-778 TINGPDSWDV
+778 NINGPDSWDV

>member
-1 MRRVSALGAVAAP
+1 
-14 ELRLPGLCSPG
+14 
-25 LCPCCR
+25 
-31 AGSGASP
+31 
-38 LPSRGLI
+38 
-45 TLARRKQPRRRHSL
+45 T
-59 WAPGPACGDR
+59 
-69 GRGRRP
+69 
-75 GGRRLRRQELGAN
+75 
-88 GGQRS
+88 
-93 APGPPLGGQCGP
+93 
-105 PWRLPSPGA
+105 
-114 APGGGR
+114 
-120 TGGGG
+120 
-125 AGRRDAERGRA
+125 
-136 AGGRGGEGQ
+136 
-145 SPAGGGAA
+145 
-153 PLPVKRR
+153 
-160 CGRAAAA
+160 
-167 AMQPLHRAPALLLL
+167 
-181 LLLAAG
+181 G
-187 TLCLCLA
+187 TLCICLA

-205 STSLLEFAMMSHLEA
+205 STSLLEFAVMSHLEA
-220 MNSHEQAR
+220 MNSHEQTS
-228 PEAAEPDLA
+228 PEAAELDLA

-278 DLGPATDYTFPA
+278 DLGPATDYNFPA
-290 SSQKALPKQN
+290 SSQKALLKQN
-300 GTQADNWEMATVQPP
+300 GTQVDNWEMATVQPP

-333 EGLLPIDHSRGGMES
+333 EGLLPIDPSRGGMES

-361 VDQEDSFSLP
+361 VDQEDSFSLL
-371 FSTASARPGVV
+371 FSTASTRPGVG

-397 GLDLGSSMGP
+397 DLGSSMGP
-407 GLLPVP
+407 GVLPVS
-413 STFSTTVAARS
+413 STFSTAVGARS
-424 PIDSEELLEVTTG
+424 PSVSEELL
-437 DTWAVGGADSELA
+437 
-450 VATTGAEPAETTV
+450 
-463 EAGGE
+463 
-468 EHSAREE
+468 
-475 VSEPTVGWEML
+475 EPTVGWEML
-486 EPTVLTEMEQTVE
+486 EPTMLTEMEQTVE
-499 TPVGTPSPAGSS
+499 TPVGTPSPASSS
-511 PGTQTTPGSEQQPSS
+511 PGTQTLPGSEQYPTPLSP
-526 VSLWDRADEPE
+526 WDRADEPA
-537 LDPLWNDTEPATETA
+537 LDPVWNDTESATETA
-552 AAGRSS
+552 AAERSS
-558 SPPPGD
+558 SPQAGD

-619 VEDAFSRQAEGLQ
+619 VEDAFSRQPEALQ
-632 DRWLISLSK
+632 ERWLISLSK

>member
-1 MRRVSALGAVAAP
+1 
-14 ELRLPGLCSPG
+14 
-25 LCPCCR
+25 
-31 AGSGASP
+31 
-38 LPSRGLI
+38 
-45 TLARRKQPRRRHSL
+45 T
-59 WAPGPACGDR
+59 
-69 GRGRRP
+69 
-75 GGRRLRRQELGAN
+75 
-88 GGQRS
+88 
-93 APGPPLGGQCGP
+93 
-105 PWRLPSPGA
+105 
-114 APGGGR
+114 
-120 TGGGG
+120 
-125 AGRRDAERGRA
+125 
-136 AGGRGGEGQ
+136 
-145 SPAGGGAA
+145 
-153 PLPVKRR
+153 
-160 CGRAAAA
+160 
-167 AMQPLHRAPALLLL
+167 
-181 LLLAAG
+181 G

-205 STSLLEFAMMSHLEA
+205 STSLLEFAMMSRLEA
-220 MNSHEQAR
+220 MNSHEQTS

-290 SSQKALPKQN
+290 SSQKALLKQN
-300 GTQADNWEMATVQPP
+300 GTQVDNWEMATVQPP

-333 EGLLPIDHSRGGMES
+333 EGLLPIDPSRGGMES

-361 VDQEDSFSLP
+361 VDQEDSFSLL

-407 GLLPVP
+407 GLLPVS
-413 STFSTTVAARS
+413 STFSTTVGARS
-424 PIDSEELLEVTTG
+424 PSVSEELL
-437 DTWAVGGADSELA
+437 
-450 VATTGAEPAETTV
+450 
-463 EAGGE
+463 
-468 EHSAREE
+468 
-475 VSEPTVGWEML
+475 EPTVGWEMP
-486 EPTVLTEMEQTVE
+486 EPTMLTETEQAVE
-499 TPVGTPSPAGSS
+499 TPVGTPSAASSS
-511 PGTQTTPGSEQQPSS
+511 PGTQTLPGSEQHPPS
-526 VSLWDRADEPE
+526 VSPWDRADEPV
-537 LDPLWNDTEPATETA
+537 LDPIWNDTESATETVA
-552 AAGRSS
+552 AERSS
-558 SPPPGD
+558 SPQAGD

-619 VEDAFSRQAEGLQ
+619 VEDAFSRQPEGLQ
-632 DRWLISLSK
+632 ERWLISLSK

>member
-1 MRRVSALGAVAAP
+1 
-14 ELRLPGLCSPG
+14 
-25 LCPCCR
+25 
-31 AGSGASP
+31 
-38 LPSRGLI
+38 
-45 TLARRKQPRRRHSL
+45 T
-59 WAPGPACGDR
+59 
-69 GRGRRP
+69 
-75 GGRRLRRQELGAN
+75 
-88 GGQRS
+88 
-93 APGPPLGGQCGP
+93 
-105 PWRLPSPGA
+105 
-114 APGGGR
+114 
-120 TGGGG
+120 
-125 AGRRDAERGRA
+125 
-136 AGGRGGEGQ
+136 
-145 SPAGGGAA
+145 
-153 PLPVKRR
+153 
-160 CGRAAAA
+160 
-167 AMQPLHRAPALLLL
+167 
-181 LLLAAG
+181 G

-194 SSEDPTADGLT
+194 SSEEPTADGLT

-220 MNSHEQAR
+220 MNSHEQTS

-237 PGSLHAAP
+237 PSSLHAAP

-278 DLGPATDYTFPA
+278 DLGPATDYSFPA
-290 SSQKALPKQN
+290 ASQKALLKGN
-300 GTQADNWEMATVQPP
+300 GTQVKDNWETATVQPP
-315 AEFVEPDLHTP
+315 AEFVEPDLQTP
-326 FSTLEEE
+326 FSSTLEEE
-333 EGLLPIDHSRGGMES
+333 EGLLPIDHSRGRVES

-354 EVTSSEP
+354 EVASSEP
-361 VDQEDSFSLP
+361 VGQEGSSLL

-382 TEAAIGGQEEDSVSP
+382 TEAATGGQEEDSVPP

-407 GLLPVP
+407 GLLPV
-413 STFSTTVAARS
+413 SSIFSTTTAARS
-424 PIDSEELLEVTTG
+424 PSISEETF
-437 DTWAVGGADSELA
+437 
-450 VATTGAEPAETTV
+450 ET
-463 EAGGE
+463 
-468 EHSAREE
+468 
-475 VSEPTVGWEML
+475 TVGWEML

-499 TPVGTPSPAGSS
+499 MPVGTPSPGGSF
-511 PGTQTTPGSEQQPSS
+511 PGTQTPSGSEQHPTTSAS
-526 VSLWDRADEPE
+526 PWDRADEPA
-537 LDPLWNDTEPATETA
+537 LDPIWNDTESATETVA
-552 AAGRSS
+552 AERSL
-558 SPPPGD
+558 SPQAGD
-564 ARMAMLPT
+564 ARVAMLPT

-619 VEDAFSRQAEGLQ
+619 VEDAFSRQADGPQ

-666 MALGDV
+666 VALGDV

-764 SEMQEKKP
+764 SEMQEKPP

>member
-1 MRRVSALGAVAAP
+1 
-14 ELRLPGLCSPG
+14 
-25 LCPCCR
+25 
-31 AGSGASP
+31 
-38 LPSRGLI
+38 
-45 TLARRKQPRRRHSL
+45 T
-59 WAPGPACGDR
+59 
-69 GRGRRP
+69 
-75 GGRRLRRQELGAN
+75 
-88 GGQRS
+88 
-93 APGPPLGGQCGP
+93 
-105 PWRLPSPGA
+105 
-114 APGGGR
+114 
-120 TGGGG
+120 
-125 AGRRDAERGRA
+125 
-136 AGGRGGEGQ
+136 
-145 SPAGGGAA
+145 
-153 PLPVKRR
+153 
-160 CGRAAAA
+160 
-167 AMQPLHRAPALLLL
+167 
-181 LLLAAG
+181 G

-194 SSEDPTADGLT
+194 SSEEPTADGLT

-220 MNSHEQAR
+220 MNSHEQSS

-237 PGSLHAAP
+237 PSSLHAAP

-278 DLGPATDYTFPA
+278 DLGPATDYSFPA
-290 SSQKALPKQN
+290 ASQKALLKGN
-300 GTQADNWEMATVQPP
+300 GTQVKDNWETATVQPP

-326 FSTLEEE
+326 FSSTLEEE
-333 EGLLPIDHSRGGMES
+333 EGLLPIDHSRGGVES

-361 VDQEDSFSLP
+361 VGQEDSFSLL

-382 TEAAIGGQEEDSVSP
+382 TEAATGGQEEDSVPP

-407 GLLPVP
+407 GLLPV
-413 STFSTTVAARS
+413 SSIFSTTTAVRS
-424 PIDSEELLEVTTG
+424 PSISEE
-437 DTWAVGGADSELA
+437 
-450 VATTGAEPAETTV
+450 PFET
-463 EAGGE
+463 
-468 EHSAREE
+468 
-475 VSEPTVGWEML
+475 TVGWEML
-486 EPTVLTEMEQTVE
+486 EPTALTEMEQTVE
-499 TPVGTPSPAGSS
+499 EPVGTPSPGGSS
-511 PGTQTTPGSEQQPSS
+511 PGTQTPSGSEQHPTSASQ
-526 VSLWDRADEPE
+526 WDRADEAAM
-537 LDPLWNDTEPATETA
+537 DPIWNDTESATETVA
-552 AAGRSS
+552 AERSL
-558 SPPPGD
+558 SPQAGD

-572 ELPWDSAQVI
+572 EMPWDSAQVI

-619 VEDAFSRQAEGLQ
+619 VEDAFSRQADGLQ
-632 DRWLISLSK
+632 ERWLISLSK

-672 KRSLAEIGI
+672 KRSLAELGI

>member
-1 MRRVSALGAVAAP
+1 
-14 ELRLPGLCSPG
+14 
-25 LCPCCR
+25 
-31 AGSGASP
+31 
-38 LPSRGLI
+38 
-45 TLARRKQPRRRHSL
+45 
-59 WAPGPACGDR
+59 
-69 GRGRRP
+69 
-75 GGRRLRRQELGAN
+75 
-88 GGQRS
+88 
-93 APGPPLGGQCGP
+93 
-105 PWRLPSPGA
+105 
-114 APGGGR
+114 
-120 TGGGG
+120 
-125 AGRRDAERGRA
+125 
-136 AGGRGGEGQ
+136 
-145 SPAGGGAA
+145 
-153 PLPVKRR
+153 
-160 CGRAAAA
+160 
-167 AMQPLHRAPALLLL
+167 
-181 LLLAAG
+181 
-187 TLCLCLA
+187 
-194 SSEDPTADGLT
+194 SSEEPTADGLT

-220 MNSHEQAR
+220 MNSHEQTI

-237 PGSLHAAP
+237 PSSLHAAP

-278 DLGPATDYTFPA
+278 DLGPATDYSFPA
-290 SSQKALPKQN
+290 ASQKALLKGN
-300 GTQADNWEMATVQPP
+300 GTQVKDNWETATVQPP
-315 AEFVEPDLHTP
+315 AEFVEPDLQTP
-326 FSTLEEE
+326 FSSTLEEE
-333 EGLLPIDHSRGGMES
+333 EGLLPIDHSKGGVES

-354 EVTSSEP
+354 EITSSEP
-361 VDQEDSFSLP
+361 VGQDDSSLL

-382 TEAAIGGQEEDSVSP
+382 TEAAAGWQEEDSVPP

-407 GLLPVP
+407 GLLPV
-413 STFSTTVAARS
+413 SSIFSTTTAVRS
-424 PIDSEELLEVTTG
+424 PSVSEETF
-437 DTWAVGGADSELA
+437 
-450 VATTGAEPAETTV
+450 ETTL
-463 EAGGE
+463 
-468 EHSAREE
+468 
-475 VSEPTVGWEML
+475 GWEML
-486 EPTVLTEMEQTVE
+486 EPTVLTEMEQTAE
-499 TPVGTPSPAGSS
+499 MPVGTPSPGGSS
-511 PGTQTTPGSEQQPSS
+511 PGIQTLSGSEQPPTTS
-526 VSLWDRADEPE
+526 VSPWNRVDEPA
-537 LDPLWNDTEPATETA
+537 LDPIWNDTESATETVA
-552 AAGRSS
+552 AERSLSPQAG
-558 SPPPGD
+558 D
-564 ARMAMLPT
+564 TRMAMLPT

-619 VEDAFSRQAEGLQ
+619 VEDAFSRQADGPQ

-652 LAGEQGVIPTKDVL
+652 LSGEQGVIPTKDVL

-764 SEMQEKKP
+764 SEMQEKPP

-788 LINKQAS
+788 LINKQAN

>member
-1 MRRVSALGAVAAP
+1 
-14 ELRLPGLCSPG
+14 
-25 LCPCCR
+25 
-31 AGSGASP
+31 
-38 LPSRGLI
+38 
-45 TLARRKQPRRRHSL
+45 T
-59 WAPGPACGDR
+59 
-69 GRGRRP
+69 
-75 GGRRLRRQELGAN
+75 
-88 GGQRS
+88 
-93 APGPPLGGQCGP
+93 
-105 PWRLPSPGA
+105 
-114 APGGGR
+114 
-120 TGGGG
+120 
-125 AGRRDAERGRA
+125 
-136 AGGRGGEGQ
+136 
-145 SPAGGGAA
+145 
-153 PLPVKRR
+153 
-160 CGRAAAA
+160 
-167 AMQPLHRAPALLLL
+167 
-181 LLLAAG
+181 G

-194 SSEDPTADGLT
+194 SEDPTADGLT

-220 MNSHEQAR
+220 MNSQEQAS

-290 SSQKALPKQN
+290 SSQKALLKRN
-300 GTQADNWEMATVQPP
+300 GTQVDNWEMATVQPP
-315 AEFVEPDLHTP
+315 GEFVEPDLHTP

-354 EVTSSEP
+354 EVTSSEA
-361 VDQEDSFSLP
+361 VDQEDSFSLL
-371 FSTASARPGVV
+371 FSTASSRPGVV
-382 TEAAIGGQEEDSVSP
+382 TEAAIGGQEEDSASP

-424 PIDSEELLEVTTG
+424 PSDSEELF
-437 DTWAVGGADSELA
+437 
-450 VATTGAEPAETTV
+450 
-463 EAGGE
+463 
-468 EHSAREE
+468 
-475 VSEPTVGWEML
+475 EPTVGWEML

-499 TPVGTPSPAGSS
+499 TPVGTPSPASSS
-511 PGTQTTPGSEQQPSS
+511 PGTKTPPGSEQHPPS
-526 VSLWDRADEPE
+526 VSPWDRADEPV
-537 LDPLWNDTEPATETA
+537 LDPVWNDTESATEAVA
-552 AAGRSS
+552 AERSS
-558 SPPPGD
+558 SPQAGD

>member
-1 MRRVSALGAVAAP
+1 
-14 ELRLPGLCSPG
+14 
-25 LCPCCR
+25 
-31 AGSGASP
+31 
-38 LPSRGLI
+38 
-45 TLARRKQPRRRHSL
+45 T
-59 WAPGPACGDR
+59 
-69 GRGRRP
+69 
-75 GGRRLRRQELGAN
+75 
-88 GGQRS
+88 
-93 APGPPLGGQCGP
+93 
-105 PWRLPSPGA
+105 
-114 APGGGR
+114 
-120 TGGGG
+120 
-125 AGRRDAERGRA
+125 
-136 AGGRGGEGQ
+136 
-145 SPAGGGAA
+145 
-153 PLPVKRR
+153 
-160 CGRAAAA
+160 
-167 AMQPLHRAPALLLL
+167 
-181 LLLAAG
+181 G

-194 SSEDPTADGLT
+194 SSEEPTADGLT

-220 MNSHEQAR
+220 MNSHEQTSL
-228 PEAAEPDLA
+228 EAAEPDLA

-278 DLGPATDYTFPA
+278 DLGPATDYSFPA
-290 SSQKALPKQN
+290 ASQKALLKRN
-300 GTQADNWEMATVQPP
+300 GTQVKDNWETATVQPP
-315 AEFVEPDLHTP
+315 AEFVEPDLHVH
-326 FSTLEEE
+326 FSSTLEEE
-333 EGLLPIDHSRGGMES
+333 EGLLPIDRSRGGGES
-348 LQTSGP
+348 LQTSGT

-361 VDQEDSFSLP
+361 VGQEDSFSLL
-371 FSTASARPGVV
+371 FSTASVRPGVV
-382 TEAAIGGQEEDSVSP
+382 TQAATGGQEEDSVSP

-407 GLLPVP
+407 GLLPV
-413 STFSTTVAARS
+413 SSIFSTTAAVRS
-424 PIDSEELLEVTTG
+424 PSISEE
-437 DTWAVGGADSELA
+437 
-450 VATTGAEPAETTV
+450 PFET
-463 EAGGE
+463 
-468 EHSAREE
+468 
-475 VSEPTVGWEML
+475 PVGWEML
-486 EPTVLTEMEQTVE
+486 EPTVLTEVEQTTE
-499 TPVGTPSPAGSS
+499 MPVGTPSPGGSS
-511 PGTQTTPGSEQQPSS
+511 PGTQTFSGSEQHPTSS
-526 VSLWDRADEPE
+526 ASQWDRADEPV
-537 LDPLWNDTEPATETA
+537 LDPIWNDTESATEIVA
-552 AAGRSS
+552 AERSL
-558 SPPPGD
+558 SPQAGD

-572 ELPWDSAQVI
+572 EMPWDSAQVI

-619 VEDAFSRQAEGLQ
+619 VEDAFSRQADGLQ

-652 LAGEQGVIPTKDVL
+652 LTGEQGVIPTKDVL

-772 SVNGGN
+772 SVNGRN

>member
-1 MRRVSALGAVAAP
+1 
-14 ELRLPGLCSPG
+14 
-25 LCPCCR
+25 
-31 AGSGASP
+31 
-38 LPSRGLI
+38 
-45 TLARRKQPRRRHSL
+45 
-59 WAPGPACGDR
+59 
-69 GRGRRP
+69 
-75 GGRRLRRQELGAN
+75 
-88 GGQRS
+88 
-93 APGPPLGGQCGP
+93 
-105 PWRLPSPGA
+105 
-114 APGGGR
+114 
-120 TGGGG
+120 TG
-125 AGRRDAERGRA
+125 
-136 AGGRGGEGQ
+136 
-145 SPAGGGAA
+145 
-153 PLPVKRR
+153 
-160 CGRAAAA
+160 
-167 AMQPLHRAPALLLL
+167 
-181 LLLAAG
+181 
-187 TLCLCLA
+187 TWCLCLA
-194 SSEDPTADGLT
+194 SSSDPTADGLT
-205 STSLLEFAMMSHLEA
+205 STSLLEFAMMSRLET
-220 MNSHEQAR
+220 MNSHEQTS
-228 PEAAEPDLA
+228 PEAAEPDLG

-270 GELNDSSL
+270 GELNDSNL

-290 SSQKALPKQN
+290 SSQKALIKRN
-300 GTQADNWEMATVQPP
+300 GTQVDSWEMATVQPS
-315 AEFVEPDLHTP
+315 AEFMEPDLYTP

-354 EVTSSEP
+354 EVTSSEL
-361 VDQEDSFSLP
+361 VDQEDSFSLL
-371 FSTASARPGVV
+371 FSTASARPDVV

-413 STFSTTVAARS
+413 STFSTTRL
-424 PIDSEELLEVTTG
+424 PT
-437 DTWAVGGADSELA
+437 
-450 VATTGAEPAETTV
+450 
-463 EAGGE
+463 
-468 EHSAREE
+468 REE
-475 VSEPTVGWEML
+475 VSEPTVGWKML
-486 EPTVLTEMEQTVE
+486 EPMMLTEMEQTVE
-499 TPVGTPSPAGSS
+499 IPVGTSSPASSS
-511 PGTQTTPGSEQQPSS
+511 PGTQTLPGSEQHPPY
-526 VSLWDRADEPE
+526 VSAWDRADEPV
-537 LDPLWNDTEPATETA
+537 LDPIWNDTKSATETA
-552 AAGRSS
+552 AAEKGS
-558 SPPPGD
+558 SPQAGD

-590 GKNYIILNMSDN
+590 GKHYIILNMSDN

>member
-1 MRRVSALGAVAAP
+1 
-14 ELRLPGLCSPG
+14 
-25 LCPCCR
+25 
-31 AGSGASP
+31 
-38 LPSRGLI
+38 
-45 TLARRKQPRRRHSL
+45 
-59 WAPGPACGDR
+59 
-69 GRGRRP
+69 
-75 GGRRLRRQELGAN
+75 
-88 GGQRS
+88 
-93 APGPPLGGQCGP
+93 
-105 PWRLPSPGA
+105 
-114 APGGGR
+114 
-120 TGGGG
+120 
-125 AGRRDAERGRA
+125 
-136 AGGRGGEGQ
+136 
-145 SPAGGGAA
+145 
-153 PLPVKRR
+153 
-160 CGRAAAA
+160 
-167 AMQPLHRAPALLLL
+167 MQPLHRVPALLL

-187 TLCLCLA
+187 NLCLCLA
-194 SSEDPTADGLT
+194 SSSEPTTDGLT

-220 MNSHEQAR
+220 MNSHEQTN
-228 PEAAEPDLA
+228 PEAGEPDLV

-270 GELNDSSL
+270 GELNDSNL
-278 DLGPATDYTFPA
+278 DLGPATDYSFPA
-290 SSQKALPKQN
+290 ASQKSLLKGN
-300 GTQADNWEMATVQPP
+300 GTQVKDNWETATVQPP
-315 AEFVEPDLHTP
+315 AEYVEPDLHTS
-326 FSTLEEE
+326 FSSTLEEE
-333 EGLLPIDHSRGGMES
+333 EGLLPIDHSRGGVES
-348 LQTSGP
+348 LPTSEP

-361 VDQEDSFSLP
+361 VGQEDSFSLL

-382 TEAAIGGQEEDSVSP
+382 TEAAPGGPEEDSVPP

-407 GLLPVP
+407 GLLPV
-413 STFSTTVAARS
+413 SSIFSTTSAVRS
-424 PIDSEELLEVTTG
+424 PSISEESFEVTAG
-437 DTWAVGGADSELA
+437 DMWAVGGADSELT
-450 VATTGAEPAETTV
+450 VTTTRAELSESAV

-468 EHSAREE
+468 EHSAGEE
-475 VSEPTVGWEML
+475 FPETTVGWEML
-486 EPTVLTEMEQTVE
+486 EPTVLTEMEQAAE
-499 TPVGTPSPAGSS
+499 MPVRTPSPGGRF
-511 PGTQTTPGSEQQPSS
+511 PDTQTLSGTELHPTSASQ
-526 VSLWDRADEPE
+526 WDRAEEPAP
-537 LDPLWNDTEPATETA
+537 DSIWNDTESATETLA
-552 AAGRSS
+552 AERSL
-558 SPPPGD
+558 SPQAGD

-572 ELPWDSAQVI
+572 EMPWDSAQVI

-619 VEDAFSRQAEGLQ
+619 VEDAFSRQADGLQ
-632 DRWLISLSK
+632 DHWLISLSK
-641 PNENDKHLLMT
+641 PNENEKHLLMT

-772 SVNGGN
+772 SVNGGK

-788 LINKQAS
+788 LISKQAS

>member
-1 MRRVSALGAVAAP
+1 
-14 ELRLPGLCSPG
+14 
-25 LCPCCR
+25 
-31 AGSGASP
+31 
-38 LPSRGLI
+38 
-45 TLARRKQPRRRHSL
+45 T
-59 WAPGPACGDR
+59 
-69 GRGRRP
+69 
-75 GGRRLRRQELGAN
+75 
-88 GGQRS
+88 
-93 APGPPLGGQCGP
+93 
-105 PWRLPSPGA
+105 
-114 APGGGR
+114 
-120 TGGGG
+120 
-125 AGRRDAERGRA
+125 
-136 AGGRGGEGQ
+136 
-145 SPAGGGAA
+145 
-153 PLPVKRR
+153 
-160 CGRAAAA
+160 
-167 AMQPLHRAPALLLL
+167 
-181 LLLAAG
+181 G

-220 MNSHEQAR
+220 MNSHEQTS
-228 PEAAEPDLA
+228 PETAEPDLA

-278 DLGPATDYTFPA
+278 DLGPATDYSFPA
-290 SSQKALPKQN
+290 TSQKALLKRN
-300 GTQADNWEMATVQPP
+300 GTQVDNWETATVQPP

-333 EGLLPIDHSRGGMES
+333 EGLLPIDHSRGG

-361 VDQEDSFSLP
+361 VDQEDSFSLL
-371 FSTASARPGVV
+371 FSTASAGPDIV
-382 TEAAIGGQEEDSVSP
+382 TEAATGGQEEDSVSP

-407 GLLPVP
+407 GLLPV
-413 STFSTTVAARS
+413 SSIFSTTVGARS
-424 PIDSEELLEVTTG
+424 PSVSEELF
-437 DTWAVGGADSELA
+437 
-450 VATTGAEPAETTV
+450 
-463 EAGGE
+463 
-468 EHSAREE
+468 
-475 VSEPTVGWEML
+475 EPTVGWEML
-486 EPTVLTEMEQTVE
+486 EPTMLTEVEQTVE
-499 TPVGTPSPAGSS
+499 MPVGTPSPGSSS
-511 PGTQTTPGSEQQPSS
+511 PGTQTDSGSEQHPTS
-526 VSLWDRADEPE
+526 VSLWNRADEPV
-537 LDPLWNDTEPATETA
+537 LDHIWNDTESATETVA
-552 AAGRSS
+552 AERSL
-558 SPPPGD
+558 SPQAGD

-619 VEDAFSRQAEGLQ
+619 VEDAFSRQADGLQ

-795 EDVDVFEED
+795 EDVDMFEED

>member
-1 MRRVSALGAVAAP
+1 KP
-14 ELRLPGLCSPG
+14 
-25 LCPCCR
+25 
-31 AGSGASP
+31 SGRQSY
-38 LPSRGLI
+38 LI
-45 TLARRKQPRRRHSL
+45 WIYCHYT
-59 WAPGPACGDR
+59 
-69 GRGRRP
+69 
-75 GGRRLRRQELGAN
+75 
-88 GGQRS
+88 
-93 APGPPLGGQCGP
+93 
-105 PWRLPSPGA
+105 
-114 APGGGR
+114 
-120 TGGGG
+120 
-125 AGRRDAERGRA
+125 
-136 AGGRGGEGQ
+136 
-145 SPAGGGAA
+145 
-153 PLPVKRR
+153 
-160 CGRAAAA
+160 
-167 AMQPLHRAPALLLL
+167 
-181 LLLAAG
+181 G

-194 SSEDPTADGLT
+194 SSEEPTADGLT

-220 MNSHEQAR
+220 MNSHEQTS

-278 DLGPATDYTFPA
+278 DLGPATDYSFPA
-290 SSQKALPKQN
+290 ASQKALLKGN
-300 GTQADNWEMATVQPP
+300 GTQVKDNWETATVQPP

-326 FSTLEEE
+326 FSSTLEEE
-333 EGLLPIDHSRGGMES
+333 EGLLPIDHSRGGVES

-361 VDQEDSFSLP
+361 VGQEDSFSLL
-371 FSTASARPGVV
+371 FSTASARPGV
-382 TEAAIGGQEEDSVSP
+382 TKAAIGGQEEDSVPP

-407 GLLPVP
+407 GLLPV
-413 STFSTTVAARS
+413 SSIFSTSTAARS
-424 PIDSEELLEVTTG
+424 PSISEE
-437 DTWAVGGADSELA
+437 
-450 VATTGAEPAETTV
+450 PFET
-463 EAGGE
+463 
-468 EHSAREE
+468 
-475 VSEPTVGWEML
+475 TVGWEML
-486 EPTVLTEMEQTVE
+486 EPTVLTEMEQTAE
-499 TPVGTPSPAGSS
+499 MPVGTPSPGGSS
-511 PGTQTTPGSEQQPSS
+511 PGTQTLSGSEQDPTSS
-526 VSLWDRADEPE
+526 ASLWDRADEPA
-537 LDPLWNDTEPATETA
+537 LDPVWNDTESATETVA
-552 AAGRSS
+552 AERSL
-558 SPPPGD
+558 SPQAGD
-564 ARMAMLPT
+564 AHMAMLPT

-619 VEDAFSRQAEGLQ
+619 VEDAFSRHADGPQ

-778 TINGPDSWDV
+778 NINGPDSWDV

>member
-1 MRRVSALGAVAAP
+1 
-14 ELRLPGLCSPG
+14 
-25 LCPCCR
+25 
-31 AGSGASP
+31 
-38 LPSRGLI
+38 
-45 TLARRKQPRRRHSL
+45 
-59 WAPGPACGDR
+59 
-69 GRGRRP
+69 
-75 GGRRLRRQELGAN
+75 
-88 GGQRS
+88 
-93 APGPPLGGQCGP
+93 
-105 PWRLPSPGA
+105 
-114 APGGGR
+114 
-120 TGGGG
+120 TG
-125 AGRRDAERGRA
+125 
-136 AGGRGGEGQ
+136 
-145 SPAGGGAA
+145 
-153 PLPVKRR
+153 
-160 CGRAAAA
+160 
-167 AMQPLHRAPALLLL
+167 
-181 LLLAAG
+181 
-187 TLCLCLA
+187 TWCLCLA
-194 SSEDPTADGLT
+194 SLEDPTTDGLT
-205 STSLLEFAMMSHLEA
+205 STSLLEFALMSHLEV
-220 MNSHEQAR
+220 MNSHEQTSS
-228 PEAAEPDLA
+228 EAAEPDLA

-270 GELNDSSL
+270 GELNDSNL

-290 SSQKALPKQN
+290 SSQKALLKRN
-300 GTQADNWEMATVQPP
+300 GTQVDSWEMATVQPP

-354 EVTSSEP
+354 EFTSSEP
-361 VDQEDSFSLP
+361 VDQEDSSLLL
-371 FSTASARPGVV
+371 STASARPGVV

-407 GLLPVP
+407 GFLPVQ

-424 PIDSEELLEVTTG
+424 PT
-437 DTWAVGGADSELA
+437 
-450 VATTGAEPAETTV
+450 
-463 EAGGE
+463 
-468 EHSAREE
+468 REE

-486 EPTVLTEMEQTVE
+486 EPTTLTEMEQTVE
-499 TPVGTPSPAGSS
+499 MSVGTPSPASSS
-511 PGTQTTPGSEQQPSS
+511 PGTQTLPGSEQPPTSMS
-526 VSLWDRADEPE
+526 PWDRADEPA
-537 LDPLWNDTEPATETA
+537 LDPVWNDTESATESA
-552 AAGRSS
+552 AAERSS
-558 SPPPGD
+558 SPQAGD
-564 ARMAMLPT
+564 TRMAMLPT

-619 VEDAFSRQAEGLQ
+619 VEDAFSRQAERLQ

-641 PNENDKHLLMT
+641 PSENDKHLLMT
-652 LAGEQGVIPTKDVL
+652 LAGEQGIIPTKDVL

>member
-1 MRRVSALGAVAAP
+1 
-14 ELRLPGLCSPG
+14 
-25 LCPCCR
+25 
-31 AGSGASP
+31 
-38 LPSRGLI
+38 
-45 TLARRKQPRRRHSL
+45 T
-59 WAPGPACGDR
+59 
-69 GRGRRP
+69 
-75 GGRRLRRQELGAN
+75 
-88 GGQRS
+88 
-93 APGPPLGGQCGP
+93 
-105 PWRLPSPGA
+105 
-114 APGGGR
+114 
-120 TGGGG
+120 
-125 AGRRDAERGRA
+125 
-136 AGGRGGEGQ
+136 
-145 SPAGGGAA
+145 
-153 PLPVKRR
+153 
-160 CGRAAAA
+160 
-167 AMQPLHRAPALLLL
+167 
-181 LLLAAG
+181 G

-220 MNSHEQAR
+220 MNSHEQTR

-290 SSQKALPKQN
+290 SSQKALPKRN
-300 GTQADNWEMATVQPP
+300 GTQVDNWEMATVQPP

-361 VDQEDSFSLP
+361 VDQEDSFSLL
-371 FSTASARPGVV
+371 FSTASSRPGVV

-424 PIDSEELLEVTTG
+424 PIDSEELLE
-437 DTWAVGGADSELA
+437 
-450 VATTGAEPAETTV
+450 
-463 EAGGE
+463 
-468 EHSAREE
+468 
-475 VSEPTVGWEML
+475 PTVGWEML
-486 EPTVLTEMEQTVE
+486 EPTMLTEMEHTVE
-499 TPVGTPSPAGSS
+499 TPVGTASPASSS
-511 PGTQTTPGSEQQPSS
+511 PGTQSLPGSEQQPSS
-526 VSLWDRADEPE
+526 VSQWDRADEHE
-537 LDPLWNDTEPATETA
+537 LDPLWNDTESATETVA
-552 AAGRSS
+552 AERSS
-558 SPPPGD
+558 SPQAGD

>member
-1 MRRVSALGAVAAP
+1 
-14 ELRLPGLCSPG
+14 
-25 LCPCCR
+25 
-31 AGSGASP
+31 
-38 LPSRGLI
+38 
-45 TLARRKQPRRRHSL
+45 T
-59 WAPGPACGDR
+59 
-69 GRGRRP
+69 
-75 GGRRLRRQELGAN
+75 
-88 GGQRS
+88 
-93 APGPPLGGQCGP
+93 
-105 PWRLPSPGA
+105 
-114 APGGGR
+114 
-120 TGGGG
+120 
-125 AGRRDAERGRA
+125 
-136 AGGRGGEGQ
+136 
-145 SPAGGGAA
+145 
-153 PLPVKRR
+153 
-160 CGRAAAA
+160 
-167 AMQPLHRAPALLLL
+167 
-181 LLLAAG
+181 G

-194 SSEDPTADGLT
+194 SSEEPTADGLT

-220 MNSHEQAR
+220 MNSHEQTS

-237 PGSLHAAP
+237 PGSLHAAA

-278 DLGPATDYTFPA
+278 DLGPATDYSFPA
-290 SSQKALPKQN
+290 ASQKALLKGN
-300 GTQADNWEMATVQPP
+300 GTQVKDNWETATVQPP
-315 AEFVEPDLHTP
+315 AEFVEPNLHMP
-326 FSTLEEE
+326 FSSTLEEE
-333 EGLLPIDHSRGGMES
+333 EGLLPIDHSRGGVES

-361 VDQEDSFSLP
+361 VGQEESFSLL
-371 FSTASARPGVV
+371 FSTASARPGV
-382 TEAAIGGQEEDSVSP
+382 TEAAIGGQEEDSVPP

-407 GLLPVP
+407 GLLPV
-413 STFSTTVAARS
+413 SSIFSTSTAARS
-424 PIDSEELLEVTTG
+424 PSISEE
-437 DTWAVGGADSELA
+437 
-450 VATTGAEPAETTV
+450 PFET
-463 EAGGE
+463 
-468 EHSAREE
+468 
-475 VSEPTVGWEML
+475 TVGWEML
-486 EPTVLTEMEQTVE
+486 EPTVLTEMEQTAE
-499 TPVGTPSPAGSS
+499 MPVGTPSPGGSS
-511 PGTQTTPGSEQQPSS
+511 PGTQTLSGSEQHPTSS
-526 VSLWDRADEPE
+526 ASLWDRADEPA
-537 LDPLWNDTEPATETA
+537 LDPVWNDTESATETVA
-552 AAGRSS
+552 AERSL
-558 SPPPGD
+558 SPQAGD

-619 VEDAFSRQAEGLQ
+619 VEDAFSRQADGPQ

-666 MALGDV
+666 TALGDV

-778 TINGPDSWDV
+778 NINGPDSWDV

>member
-1 MRRVSALGAVAAP
+1 
-14 ELRLPGLCSPG
+14 
-25 LCPCCR
+25 
-31 AGSGASP
+31 
-38 LPSRGLI
+38 
-45 TLARRKQPRRRHSL
+45 T
-59 WAPGPACGDR
+59 
-69 GRGRRP
+69 
-75 GGRRLRRQELGAN
+75 
-88 GGQRS
+88 
-93 APGPPLGGQCGP
+93 
-105 PWRLPSPGA
+105 
-114 APGGGR
+114 
-120 TGGGG
+120 
-125 AGRRDAERGRA
+125 
-136 AGGRGGEGQ
+136 
-145 SPAGGGAA
+145 
-153 PLPVKRR
+153 
-160 CGRAAAA
+160 
-167 AMQPLHRAPALLLL
+167 
-181 LLLAAG
+181 G

-194 SSEDPTADGLT
+194 SSEDQTADGLT
-205 STSLLEFAMMSHLEA
+205 STSLLEFSMMSHLEA
-220 MNSHEQAR
+220 MNSHEQTR
-228 PEAAEPDLA
+228 SEAAESDLA

-245 GSGFASE
+245 GSGFANE

-270 GELNDSSL
+270 GELNDSNL
-278 DLGPATDYTFPA
+278 DLGPATDYTFSA
-290 SSQKALPKQN
+290 SSQKALLKRN
-300 GTQADNWEMATVQPP
+300 GTQVDNWEMATVQPP
-315 AEFVEPDLHTP
+315 AEFVEPDLHKP

-333 EGLLPIDHSRGGMES
+333 EGLLPIDQSRGGMES

-361 VDQEDSFSLP
+361 VDQEDSFSLL

-382 TEAAIGGQEEDSVSP
+382 TEAAIGEQEEDSVSP

-424 PIDSEELLEVTTG
+424 PTDSEEFF
-437 DTWAVGGADSELA
+437 
-450 VATTGAEPAETTV
+450 
-463 EAGGE
+463 
-468 EHSAREE
+468 
-475 VSEPTVGWEML
+475 EPTVGWEML
-486 EPTVLTEMEQTVE
+486 EPTMLTEMEQTVE
-499 TPVGTPSPAGSS
+499 MPVGTHSPASSS
-511 PGTQTTPGSEQQPSS
+511 PATQTLPGSEQQPSS
-526 VSLWDRADEPE
+526 VSLWDRADEPV
-537 LDPLWNDTEPATETA
+537 LDPLWNDTKSPTETVA
-552 AAGRSS
+552 AERSS
-558 SPPPGD
+558 SPQAGD
-564 ARMAMLPT
+564 AHMATLPT

-582 CKDWSNLA
+582 CKDWSNLV

-778 TINGPDSWDV
+778 AINGPDSWDV

>member
-1 MRRVSALGAVAAP
+1 
-14 ELRLPGLCSPG
+14 
-25 LCPCCR
+25 
-31 AGSGASP
+31 
-38 LPSRGLI
+38 
-45 TLARRKQPRRRHSL
+45 T
-59 WAPGPACGDR
+59 
-69 GRGRRP
+69 
-75 GGRRLRRQELGAN
+75 
-88 GGQRS
+88 
-93 APGPPLGGQCGP
+93 
-105 PWRLPSPGA
+105 
-114 APGGGR
+114 
-120 TGGGG
+120 
-125 AGRRDAERGRA
+125 
-136 AGGRGGEGQ
+136 
-145 SPAGGGAA
+145 
-153 PLPVKRR
+153 
-160 CGRAAAA
+160 
-167 AMQPLHRAPALLLL
+167 
-181 LLLAAG
+181 G

-194 SSEDPTADGLT
+194 SSEEPTTDGLT
-205 STSLLEFAMMSHLEA
+205 STSLLEFAMLSNLEPV
-220 MNSHEQAR
+220 NSHEQTILE
-228 PEAAEPDLA
+228 PTEPDLA

-245 GSGFASE
+245 GSGFANE

-270 GELNDSSL
+270 GEINDSSL
-278 DLGPATDYTFPA
+278 DLGPATDYSFPA
-290 SSQKALPKQN
+290 ASQKAPLKDN
-300 GTQADNWEMATVQPP
+300 GTQMKDNWETITVQPP

-326 FSTLEEE
+326 FSSTMEEE
-333 EGLLPIDHSRGGMES
+333 EGLLPIDHSRGVET
-348 LQTSGP
+348 LQTSEP
-354 EVTSSEP
+354 EVTSSER
-361 VDQEDSFSLP
+361 VGQEDSFSLLL
-371 FSTASARPGVV
+371 STAFARPGIV
-382 TEAAIGGQEEDSVSP
+382 TEAATGGQEEGSVSP

-407 GLLPVP
+407 GLLPV
-413 STFSTTVAARS
+413 SSIFSTTVAARS
-424 PIDSEELLEVTTG
+424 QSVSEE
-437 DTWAVGGADSELA
+437 SF
-450 VATTGAEPAETTV
+450 ET
-463 EAGGE
+463 
-468 EHSAREE
+468 
-475 VSEPTVGWEML
+475 TVGWEML
-486 EPTVLTEMEQTVE
+486 EPTVLTEMEHTLE
-499 TPVGTPSPAGSS
+499 TTLETPSPEGSS
-511 PGTQTTPGSEQQPSS
+511 PGIQTLSGSAQNPTSAS
-526 VSLWDRADEPE
+526 PWDKADEPA
-537 LDPLWNDTEPATETA
+537 LDPMWNDTESPTETA
-552 AAGRSS
+552 AAERSL
-558 SPPPGD
+558 SPQAGD

-572 ELPWDSAQVI
+572 EMPWDSAQVI

-602 IDCEE
+602 VDCEE

-652 LAGEQGVIPTKDVL
+652 LSGEQGVIPTKDVL

-691 SHPNQTRSDYGKLFV
+691 SHSNQTRSDYGKLFV

-726 CWQRRLPKMKNMS
+726 CWQRRLPKLKNMS

-788 LINKQAS
+788 LISKQAS

>member
-1 MRRVSALGAVAAP
+1 KP
-14 ELRLPGLCSPG
+14 
-25 LCPCCR
+25 
-31 AGSGASP
+31 SGRQSY
-38 LPSRGLI
+38 LI
-45 TLARRKQPRRRHSL
+45 WIYCHYT
-59 WAPGPACGDR
+59 
-69 GRGRRP
+69 
-75 GGRRLRRQELGAN
+75 
-88 GGQRS
+88 
-93 APGPPLGGQCGP
+93 
-105 PWRLPSPGA
+105 
-114 APGGGR
+114 
-120 TGGGG
+120 
-125 AGRRDAERGRA
+125 
-136 AGGRGGEGQ
+136 
-145 SPAGGGAA
+145 
-153 PLPVKRR
+153 
-160 CGRAAAA
+160 
-167 AMQPLHRAPALLLL
+167 
-181 LLLAAG
+181 G

-194 SSEDPTADGLT
+194 SSSEPTADGLT

-220 MNSHEQAR
+220 MNSHEQTS

-278 DLGPATDYTFPA
+278 DLGPATDYSFPA
-290 SSQKALPKQN
+290 ASQKALLKGN
-300 GTQADNWEMATVQPP
+300 GTQVKDNWETATVQPP

-326 FSTLEEE
+326 FSSTLEEE
-333 EGLLPIDHSRGGMES
+333 EGLLPIDHSRGGVES

-361 VDQEDSFSLP
+361 VGQEDSFSLL
-371 FSTASARPGVV
+371 FSTASARPGV
-382 TEAAIGGQEEDSVSP
+382 TKAAIGGQEEDSVPP

-407 GLLPVP
+407 GLLPV
-413 STFSTTVAARS
+413 SSIFSTSTAARS
-424 PIDSEELLEVTTG
+424 PSISEE
-437 DTWAVGGADSELA
+437 
-450 VATTGAEPAETTV
+450 PFET
-463 EAGGE
+463 
-468 EHSAREE
+468 
-475 VSEPTVGWEML
+475 TVGWEML
-486 EPTVLTEMEQTVE
+486 EPTVLTEMEQTAE
-499 TPVGTPSPAGSS
+499 MPVGTPSPGGSS
-511 PGTQTTPGSEQQPSS
+511 PGTQTLSGSEQDPTSS
-526 VSLWDRADEPE
+526 ASLWDRADEPA
-537 LDPLWNDTEPATETA
+537 LDPVWNDTESATETVA
-552 AAGRSS
+552 AERSL
-558 SPPPGD
+558 SPQAGD

-619 VEDAFSRQAEGLQ
+619 VEDAFSRQADGPQ

-778 TINGPDSWDV
+778 NINGPDSWDV

>member
-1 MRRVSALGAVAAP
+1 M
-14 ELRLPGLCSPG
+14 
-25 LCPCCR
+25 
-31 AGSGASP
+31 
-38 LPSRGLI
+38 
-45 TLARRKQPRRRHSL
+45 
-59 WAPGPACGDR
+59 
-69 GRGRRP
+69 
-75 GGRRLRRQELGAN
+75 
-88 GGQRS
+88 
-93 APGPPLGGQCGP
+93 
-105 PWRLPSPGA
+105 
-114 APGGGR
+114 
-120 TGGGG
+120 
-125 AGRRDAERGRA
+125 
-136 AGGRGGEGQ
+136 
-145 SPAGGGAA
+145 
-153 PLPVKRR
+153 
-160 CGRAAAA
+160 
-167 AMQPLHRAPALLLL
+167 
-181 LLLAAG
+181 LLLAEVKHLLQG

-194 SSEDPTADGLT
+194 SSEEPTADGLT

-220 MNSHEQAR
+220 VNSHEQTS

-278 DLGPATDYTFPA
+278 DLGPATDYSFPA
-290 SSQKALPKQN
+290 ASQKALLKGN
-300 GTQADNWEMATVQPP
+300 GTQVKDNWETASVQPL
-315 AEFVEPDLHTP
+315 AEFVDPDLHTP
-326 FSTLEEE
+326 FSSTLEEE

-354 EVTSSEP
+354 EATSSEP
-361 VDQEDSFSLP
+361 VSQEDSFSLL

-382 TEAAIGGQEEDSVSP
+382 TEAATGGQEEDSVPP

-407 GLLPVP
+407 GLLPV
-413 STFSTTVAARS
+413 SSIFSTTTAVRS
-424 PIDSEELLEVTTG
+424 PSISEE
-437 DTWAVGGADSELA
+437 
-450 VATTGAEPAETTV
+450 PFET
-463 EAGGE
+463 
-468 EHSAREE
+468 
-475 VSEPTVGWEML
+475 TVGWEML
-486 EPTVLTEMEQTVE
+486 EPTVLSEMEQTVE
-499 TPVGTPSPAGSS
+499 MPVGTPSPGGSS
-511 PGTQTTPGSEQQPSS
+511 PGTQTLSGSEQHPTSASQ
-526 VSLWDRADEPE
+526 WDRFDKPAM
-537 LDPLWNDTEPATETA
+537 DPIWNDTESATETVSA
-552 AAGRSS
+552 ERSL
-558 SPPPGD
+558 SPQAGD
-564 ARMAMLPT
+564 ARLAMLPT
-572 ELPWDSAQVI
+572 EMPWDSAQVI

-619 VEDAFSRQAEGLQ
+619 VEDAFSRQADGLQ

>member
-1 MRRVSALGAVAAP
+1 
-14 ELRLPGLCSPG
+14 
-25 LCPCCR
+25 
-31 AGSGASP
+31 
-38 LPSRGLI
+38 
-45 TLARRKQPRRRHSL
+45 T
-59 WAPGPACGDR
+59 
-69 GRGRRP
+69 
-75 GGRRLRRQELGAN
+75 
-88 GGQRS
+88 
-93 APGPPLGGQCGP
+93 
-105 PWRLPSPGA
+105 
-114 APGGGR
+114 
-120 TGGGG
+120 
-125 AGRRDAERGRA
+125 
-136 AGGRGGEGQ
+136 
-145 SPAGGGAA
+145 
-153 PLPVKRR
+153 
-160 CGRAAAA
+160 
-167 AMQPLHRAPALLLL
+167 
-181 LLLAAG
+181 G

-220 MNSHEQAR
+220 MNSHEQTS

-290 SSQKALPKQN
+290 SSQKALLKRN
-300 GTQADNWEMATVQPP
+300 GTQVDSWEMATVQPP

-361 VDQEDSFSLP
+361 VDQEDSFSLL
-371 FSTASARPGVV
+371 FSTASARSDVV

-407 GLLPVP
+407 GLLPVA
-413 STFSTTVAARS
+413 STFSTTIAARS
-424 PIDSEELLEVTTG
+424 PSDSEELF
-437 DTWAVGGADSELA
+437 
-450 VATTGAEPAETTV
+450 
-463 EAGGE
+463 
-468 EHSAREE
+468 
-475 VSEPTVGWEML
+475 EPTVGWEML
-486 EPTVLTEMEQTVE
+486 EPTMLTEMEQTVE
-499 TPVGTPSPAGSS
+499 TPVGTLSPASSS
-511 PGTQTTPGSEQQPSS
+511 PGTQALPGSEQHPPS
-526 VSLWDRADEPE
+526 VSPWDRADEPV
-537 LDPLWNDTEPATETA
+537 LDPAWNDTESATETA
-552 AAGRSS
+552 AAERGS
-558 SPPPGD
+558 SPQAGD

>member
-1 MRRVSALGAVAAP
+1 
-14 ELRLPGLCSPG
+14 
-25 LCPCCR
+25 
-31 AGSGASP
+31 
-38 LPSRGLI
+38 
-45 TLARRKQPRRRHSL
+45 
-59 WAPGPACGDR
+59 
-69 GRGRRP
+69 
-75 GGRRLRRQELGAN
+75 
-88 GGQRS
+88 
-93 APGPPLGGQCGP
+93 
-105 PWRLPSPGA
+105 
-114 APGGGR
+114 
-120 TGGGG
+120 TG
-125 AGRRDAERGRA
+125 
-136 AGGRGGEGQ
+136 
-145 SPAGGGAA
+145 
-153 PLPVKRR
+153 
-160 CGRAAAA
+160 
-167 AMQPLHRAPALLLL
+167 
-181 LLLAAG
+181 
-187 TLCLCLA
+187 TWCLCIA
-194 SSEDPTADGLT
+194 SSEDPTTDGLT
-205 STSLLEFAMMSHLEA
+205 STSLLEFSMMSQLET
-220 MNSHEQAR
+220 MNSHEQTS

-237 PGSLHAAP
+237 LGSLHAAP

-270 GELNDSSL
+270 GELNDSNL

-290 SSQKALPKQN
+290 SSQKTLLKRN
-300 GTQADNWEMATVQPP
+300 GTQVDSWELATVQPP

-361 VDQEDSFSLP
+361 VDRKDSSLL
-371 FSTASARPGVV
+371 SRASARPGVV

-397 GLDLGSSMGP
+397 GFDLGSSMGP

-413 STFSTTVAARS
+413 STFSTTVAARL
-424 PIDSEELLEVTTG
+424 PT
-437 DTWAVGGADSELA
+437 
-450 VATTGAEPAETTV
+450 
-463 EAGGE
+463 
-468 EHSAREE
+468 REE

-486 EPTVLTEMEQTVE
+486 KPTMLTEMEQTVE
-499 TPVGTPSPAGSS
+499 IPVGTPSPASS
-511 PGTQTTPGSEQQPSS
+511 SLGTQTLPGSEQHPPS
-526 VSLWDRADEPE
+526 VSPWDRADEPA
-537 LDPLWNDTEPATETA
+537 LDPVWNDTKSTTETA
-552 AAGRSS
+552 AAERSS
-558 SPPPGD
+558 SPQAGD

-632 DRWLISLSK
+632 NRWLISLSK
-641 PNENDKHLLMT
+641 PSENDKHLLMT

-772 SVNGGN
+772 SMNGGN

>member
-1 MRRVSALGAVAAP
+1 
-14 ELRLPGLCSPG
+14 
-25 LCPCCR
+25 
-31 AGSGASP
+31 
-38 LPSRGLI
+38 
-45 TLARRKQPRRRHSL
+45 T
-59 WAPGPACGDR
+59 
-69 GRGRRP
+69 
-75 GGRRLRRQELGAN
+75 
-88 GGQRS
+88 
-93 APGPPLGGQCGP
+93 
-105 PWRLPSPGA
+105 
-114 APGGGR
+114 
-120 TGGGG
+120 
-125 AGRRDAERGRA
+125 
-136 AGGRGGEGQ
+136 
-145 SPAGGGAA
+145 
-153 PLPVKRR
+153 
-160 CGRAAAA
+160 
-167 AMQPLHRAPALLLL
+167 
-181 LLLAAG
+181 G

-194 SSEDPTADGLT
+194 SSEEPTADGLT

-220 MNSHEQAR
+220 MNSHEQTS

-278 DLGPATDYTFPA
+278 DLGPATDYSFPA
-290 SSQKALPKQN
+290 ASQKALLKGN
-300 GTQADNWEMATVQPP
+300 GTQVKDNWETATVQPP

-326 FSTLEEE
+326 FSSTLEEE
-333 EGLLPIDHSRGGMES
+333 EGLLPIDHSRGGVES
-348 LQTSGP
+348 LQTSRP
-354 EVTSSEP
+354 EVASSEA
-361 VDQEDSFSLP
+361 VSQEDSFSLL
-371 FSTASARPGVV
+371 FSTASSRPGLV
-382 TEAAIGGQEEDSVSP
+382 TEAAIGGQEDDSVPP

-407 GLLPVP
+407 GLLPV
-413 STFSTTVAARS
+413 SSIFSTTTAARS
-424 PIDSEELLEVTTG
+424 PSISEE
-437 DTWAVGGADSELA
+437 
-450 VATTGAEPAETTV
+450 PFETTV
-463 EAGGE
+463 
-468 EHSAREE
+468 
-475 VSEPTVGWEML
+475 GWGML

-499 TPVGTPSPAGSS
+499 PPVGTTSPGGSS
-511 PGTQTTPGSEQQPSS
+511 PGTQTLSGSEQQLTSS
-526 VSLWDRADEPE
+526 AALWDRADEPA
-537 LDPLWNDTEPATETA
+537 LDPIWNDTESATETVA
-552 AAGRSS
+552 AERSL
-558 SPPPGD
+558 SPQAGD
-564 ARMAMLPT
+564 ARIAVLPT

-619 VEDAFSRQAEGLQ
+619 VEDAFSRQADGLQ